1 MTNDEA
7 LVERVRHKVRGS
19 TYAVIGEGEA
29 QISKPTVGDIGG
41 SDRVTPARV
50 LREGDKLVVY
60 RCEQTGKLWLRFS
73 DEFVDGR
80 FEALPAR
87 DEAVPASGG
96 VEGDLVS
103 RAEVLRII
111 RRLGDQDA
119 DLALYGAED
128 NARAREYGEAAAT
141 RACCAIAL
149 MPSHAPMAA
158 REIRAEIIRLM
169 RKEFDP
175 KPPNYSGY
183 SWDDNAEAVA
193 DSIIKALAS
202 STPAESAGGGVVAI
216 ARFLKERD
224 EALFTGDGFDGT
236 DAERL
241 DSAREITALA
251 TNATASPVSAE
262 PVAWEV
268 RPIGDKGWHLTR
280 DGEPRM
286 GYERRPL
293 YASPSPDTGEGAIR
307 AEDVRDALI
316 GSGLIYESSTDGLCY
331 VGLRE
336 DVEITP
342 SMIEDI
348 AAAIRA
354 RGL

>member
-202 STPAESAGGGVVAI
+202 STPAESAGDGVVVPDGWKLVPVEPTEDLLRSMAI
-216 ARFLKERD
+216 RYDHGLGVPGYYDQPIFGAENVGHAQRLESTMTTMRQLH
-224 EALFTGDGFDGT
+224 EEVVGTGFYR
-236 DAERL
+236 A
-241 DSAREITALA
+241 
-251 TNATASPVSAE
+251 
-262 PVAWEV
+262 
-268 RPIGDKGWHLTR
+268 
-280 DGEPRM
+280 
-286 GYERRPL
+286 
-293 YASPSPDTGEGAIR
+293 ASPSPPETREAVIR
-307 AEDVRDALI
+307 AAEDRMLDRAI
-316 GSGLIYESSTDGLCY
+316 
-331 VGLRE
+331 
-336 DVEITP
+336 EIAKEQQCNEP
-342 SMIEDI
+342 SDYGAGMD
-348 AAAIRA
+348 AAAKEIIERLTA
-354 RGL
+354 LKESEP